1 MSYHKYY
8 WRVAPATHEAT
19 LPADKSENG
28 ENVCFFCKLFPGIN
42 KWVRYGMLICIFVT
56 GLLFCSP
63 SSSSSGSSE
72 EKARYSETDQRWIE
86 QEAVEIHIPA
96 ESGGEAKLTRN
107 FYVIMDGSGSMRE
120 ATTSD
125 CGGDQK
131 FPNKMVGA
139 RWAIKKFLENV
150 PEDVNIGLYVFDS
163 NGRREVV
170 PLGASNR
177 EAFIKAVDDIEA
189 GGGTPLANAIRYGT
203 DRLIRQY
210 KKQLGYGEFRLV
222 AVTDGKARDI
232 PDAALYAA
240 KYGIPIYAIGLCV
253 GPNHPLRHY
262 SVSYRA
268 ADNFADLSKGLTDTL
283 AELPGFDVTQF
294 EEK

>member
-1 MSYHKYY
+1 MSSHNYE
-8 WRVAPATHEAT
+8 WA
-19 LPADKSENG
+19 
-28 ENVCFFCKLFPGIN
+28 
-42 KWVRYGMLICIFVT
+42 RYGMLICLLVT

-63 SSSSSGSSE
+63 SSPGSSE
-72 EKARYSETDQRWIE
+72 EGVRKTENDQQWVE
-86 QEAVEIHIPA
+86 QEAVDIPIPA
-96 ESGGEAKLTRN
+96 DSGGEAKLTRN

-120 ATTSD
+120 ATTRD

-150 PEDVNIGLYVFDS
+150 PEGINIGLYVFDS

-177 EAFIKAVDDIEA
+177 EAFLKAVDDIQA
-189 GGGTPLANAIRYGT
+189 GGGTPLAGAIRYGT
-203 DRLIRQY
+203 DKLIEQY

-253 GPNHPLRHY
+253 GPNHPLRYY

-268 ADNFADLSKGLTDTL
+268 ADNFADLSKGLSDTL
-283 AELPGFDVTQF
+283 AELPNFDVTQF
-294 EEK
+294 EDKK